1 MRKLE
6 TALFQGGNVICE
18 GFTEEFDPAL
28 APLIYRDIQE
38 VKGEKYIKFNDNHM
52 EFNPDRFHLYLLT
65 ILANPHFVPDLHAR
79 TTILNFS
86 VTQEALEQ

>member
-1 MRKLE
+1 VRKLE

-18 GFTEEFDPAL
+18 GFTEDFDPQL
-28 APLIYRDIQE
+28 TPLVFRDVLEI
-38 VKGEKYIKFNDNHM
+38 KGDRYIKFNDNHL

-65 ILANPHFVPDLHAR
+65 IIANPHFTPEVHTR

-86 VTQEALEQ
+86 VTQEGLE